1 MAENFT
7 QKTSKMT
14 KFRSRTKI
22 FKRTVRFMRKPHLFY
37 PIAGVGAVVG
47 VYSFYFPSMS
57 QSFMDRNNGKH
68 FHQIKLPAPEE
79 EDEE

>member
-1 MAENFT
+1 MHGL
-7 QKTSKMT
+7 
-14 KFRSRTKI
+14 
-22 FKRTVRFMRKPHLFY
+22 VRFMRKPHLFF

-68 FHQIKLPAPEE
+68 FNQIKLPAPEE
-79 EDEE
+79 EDDE